1 MRGWTGQE
9 GGKGFTVIE
18 LLVALAMIVILAG
31 ASLPF
36 FLTLLQNY
44 RFDGAVQKVLVD
56 LRYAQSVAVSRGGQ
70 ASLHWGNDLSPAA
83 PSKYRIERSTDGGS
97 TWTEVTGWYDL
108 ASEFQGITI
117 QSIKDSGNV
126 TRTRVCFDARGA
138 LPLTNPNCPV
148 TPPIRITL
156 VNATG
161 TPRTIEVL
169 PTGTVRA
176 P

>member
-1 MRGWTGQE
+1 MDRT

-44 RFDGAVQKVLVD
+44 RFDGAVQKVMVD

-70 ASLHWGNDLSPAA
+70 AAFHWGNDQNPQE
-83 PSKYRIERSTDGGS
+83 PSKYRIERSTDGGA
-97 TWTEVTGWYDL
+97 TWTEVTGWYNL
-108 ASEFQGITI
+108 AGDFQGITI
-117 QSIKDSGNV
+117 QSIKDSDNA

-138 LPLTNPNCPV
+138 LVASTNCPPTGV
-148 TPPIRITL
+148 PRPFRITL
-156 VNATG
+156 VNAAG

-176 P
+176 L

>member
-1 MRGWTGQE
+1 VGGWTGQG

-18 LLVALAMIVILAG
+18 LLVALAMIVILVG
-31 ASLPF
+31 ASMPF

-70 ASLHWGNDLSPAA
+70 AAFHWGNDLIPAK
-83 PSKYRIERSTDGGS
+83 PNTYRIERSTDGGG

-108 ASEFQGITI
+108 AGEFQGITI
-117 QSIKDSGNV
+117 QSVKDNAGV
-126 TRTRVCFDARGA
+126 TLSRVRFDARGA
-138 LPLTNPNCPV
+138 SIAT
-148 TPPIRITL
+148 TSHPIRITL
-156 VNATG
+156 VNTAG
-161 TPRTIEVL
+161 TLRTVEVL